1 MKSVVKKIINLLIKI
16 KLIIDVKKKNLY
28 KKKQQVK
35 RKLIK

>member
-28 KKKQQVK
+28 KKKNNK
-35 RKLIK
+35 